1 MIMAGCN
8 CGGARGAGT
17 GSRYK
22 VTKADGSDGG
32 TYLSRTEAIA
42 ALSTMPGAVVTTT
55 TS

>member
-1 MIMAGCN
+1 MGCN
-8 CGGARGAGT
+8 CGGARAAGT

-42 ALSTMPGAVVTTT
+42 VLSASPGAVVTTV
-55 TS
+55 SG